1 MSEPSRGLHLYEYPS
16 LIMSIRF
23 RKRFHLL
30 YLLVTLNIIFFLI
43 VYHRLIL
50 ITRSSSSIDFS
61 VTSFIENNFHDQ
73 YDQQL
78 FSSSICYIPRF
89 DPWDQTIAKSIRIKP
104 IYRCPMN
111 KQNLINII
119 NNTQLFLNQTVNK
132 IYFSNSIT
140 HCIYL
145 KVGRN
150 PEEKFFRDWSYT
162 LSEPILIIN
171 GLTDPIL
178 DADFVL
184 TRCYNNRT
192 GYFDGMKFW

>member
-1 MSEPSRGLHLYEYPS
+1 MIESSKNLHLYPYRS
-16 LIMSIRF
+16 LIMSMRL

-43 VYHRLIL
+43 VYHRLVL
-50 ITRSSSSIDFS
+50 ITPASSSVDLSI
-61 VTSFIENNFHDQ
+61 TSYIENNFNEQ
-73 YDQQL
+73 YDQQML
-78 FSSSICYIPRF
+78 SSSICYIPRF

-111 KQNLINII
+111 KQNLINVI
-119 NNTQLFLNQTVNK
+119 NNTQLIFNETVNK

-140 HCIYL
+140 HCVYL

-150 PEEKFFRDWSYT
+150 PEEKYFRDWSYT
-162 LSEPILIIN
+162 LSEPILIVKY
-171 GLTDPIL
+171 TDPIL

-184 TRCYNNRT
+184 TRCYNDRT
-192 GYFDGMKFW
+192 VNFDGNKFW